1 MEAERQGR
9 REIEEEE
16 RVGNITTT
24 DSTGSPESSVQVVS
38 SQAGGDV
45 QKRKALSPISGNG
58 IDKGIKKTRPME
70 RKKPSEFKINESSI
84 SALISKEARQ

>member
-24 DSTGSPESSVQVVS
+24 DSTSSPESSVQVVS

-45 QKRKALSPISGNG
+45 QKRKTLSPISGNN
-58 IDKGIKKTRPME
+58 IDKKIKKTRHIKK
-70 RKKPSEFKINESSI
+70 KKPSEFKINESFI
-84 SALISKEARQ
+84 NALINKETRQ

>member
-24 DSTGSPESSVQVVS
+24 DSTSSPESSVQVVS

-45 QKRKALSPISGNG
+45 QKRKALSQISGNN
-58 IDKGIKKTRPME
+58 IDKKIKKTRPIKK
-70 RKKPSEFKINESSI
+70 KKPLEFKINESFI
-84 SALISKEARQ
+84 NALISKETR

>member
-16 RVGNITTT
+16 WVGNITTT
-24 DSTGSPESSVQVVS
+24 DSTGSPESSVQAVS

-45 QKRKALSPISGNG
+45 
-58 IDKGIKKTRPME
+58 
-70 RKKPSEFKINESSI
+70 
-84 SALISKEARQ
+84 

>member
-24 DSTGSPESSVQVVS
+24 ESTGSPESSVQVVS
-38 SQAGGDV
+38 SQAGGNV

-58 IDKGIKKTRPME
+58 IDKEIKKIRLIK
-70 RKKPSEFKINESSI
+70 RKKPLEFKINESFI
-84 SALISKEARQ
+84 SALISKKTR

>member
-24 DSTGSPESSVQVVS
+24 DSIGSPESSV
-38 SQAGGDV
+38 
-45 QKRKALSPISGNG
+45 
-58 IDKGIKKTRPME
+58 
-70 RKKPSEFKINESSI
+70 
-84 SALISKEARQ
+84 

>member
-45 QKRKALSPISGNG
+45 QKRKALSPISGNS
-58 IDKGIKKTRPME
+58 IDKEIKKTRLIK
-70 RKKPSEFKINESSI
+70 RKKPLKFKINEFFI
-84 SALISKEARQ
+84 SALISKKTR

>member
-24 DSTGSPESSVQVVS
+24 DSTGLSENSV
-38 SQAGGDV
+38 
-45 QKRKALSPISGNG
+45 
-58 IDKGIKKTRPME
+58 
-70 RKKPSEFKINESSI
+70 
-84 SALISKEARQ
+84 